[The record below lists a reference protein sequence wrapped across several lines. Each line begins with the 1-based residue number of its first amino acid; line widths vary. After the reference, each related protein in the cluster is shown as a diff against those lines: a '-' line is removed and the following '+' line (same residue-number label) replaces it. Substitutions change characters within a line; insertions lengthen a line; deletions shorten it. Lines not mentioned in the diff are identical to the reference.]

1 MKPKTEPKETYRL
14 TKKEFTQF
22 AKALIAVPKKE
33 IDKQLAK
40 ETSKRET
47 KRSPTK

>member
-1 MKPKTEPKETYRL
+1 MKSKTDKPETYRL

-33 IDKQLAK
+33 IDEKLAK
-40 ETSKRET
+40 HHSKSHSKP
-47 KRSPTK
+47 KR